1 MRKNNIIGK
10 QYEANNMLNAQNNY
24 DSDNGSVHSVNS
36 RKSKGKTKESTLAIG
51 KKDSSYVNNNKDSSY
66 ANNN

>member
-1 MRKNNIIGK
+1 MIGM
-10 QYEANNMLNAQNNY
+10 QYEAYTIENAQNY

-51 KKDSSYVNNNKDSSY
+51 KK
-66 ANNN
+66 

>member
-1 MRKNNIIGK
+1 MRKNNIVGM
-10 QYEANNMLNAQNNY
+10 QYEASNMLQGQNNY

-51 KKDSSYVNNNKDSSY
+51 KK
-66 ANNN
+66 